1 MLDMACICR
10 HSLVTLYLYILL
22 PFIFLSAV
30 HLSFLSHLLISKY
43 LLPSSWQE
51 FDWFLLGSPLQTVAA
66 HEVVC
71 ALVGS
76 VSVSASEC
84 FFSLCVWLCD
94 IYSLQYTDQSLH
106 RSISCSYFSVV
117 MSCTA
122 FVITTVI
129 HRLAKDYKSHDYPPL
144 LTLVTTT
151 VFSFTDSSVV
161 CLISVVCVVFLMK
174 Y

>member
-1 MLDMACICR
+1 MYLQT

-51 FDWFLLGSPLQTVAA
+51 FDWFLLSSPLQTVAA

-84 FFSLCVWLCD
+84 FFPVCVVVWY
-94 IYSLQYTDQSLH
+94 IFTTIH
-106 RSISCSYFSVV
+106 RSI
-117 MSCTA
+117 
-122 FVITTVI
+122 TTQINKLFLFLCGDVLYGFRDNNS
-129 HRLAKDYKSHDYPPL
+129 HSSPCQRLQVPRL
-144 LTLVTTT
+144 
-151 VFSFTDSSVV
+151 SSPSDTCNNY
-161 CLISVVCVVFLMK
+161 CL
-174 Y
+174 

>member
-1 MLDMACICR
+1 MYLQS
-10 HSLVTLYLYILL
+10 HSLVTLYLNILL
-22 PFIFLSAV
+22 PFIFLSVV
-30 HLSFLSHLLISKY
+30 HLSSLSHLLISKY
-43 LLPSSWQE
+43 LLPSSCQE
-51 FDWFLLGSPLQTVAA
+51 FDWFLLGSPLQTVDA
-66 HEVVC
+66 HEIMC

-76 VSVSASEC
+76 VSVSASMSVS
-84 FFSLCVWLCD
+84 SLRVCV
-94 IYSLQYTDQSLH
+94 IYIHHSISH

-122 FVITTVI
+122 FAITTVI
-129 HRLAKDYKSHDYPPL
+129 HRLAKDYKSHDYPPP

-151 VFSFTDSSVV
+151 VFSFIDSSVV

>member
-1 MLDMACICR
+1 MYLQT

-106 RSISCSYFSVV
+106 RSISCSYFSAV